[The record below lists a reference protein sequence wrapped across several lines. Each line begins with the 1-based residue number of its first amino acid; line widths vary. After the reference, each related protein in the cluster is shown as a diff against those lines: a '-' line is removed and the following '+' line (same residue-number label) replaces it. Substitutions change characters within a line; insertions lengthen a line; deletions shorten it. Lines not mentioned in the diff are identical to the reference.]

1 MTLRNKA
8 LMKNIEQVGY
18 HDLQKRPAFQIV
30 MQKCGEKYYLYCA
43 SWRHNGW
50 SILDVT
56 DPTNPKM
63 IQFKEGPW
71 INEDC
76 HDGQNTCKIQVA
88 DGLMLTA
95 HGTMAGFLTGCPEGA
110 GLVWSDGVGRKN
122 RSDRS
127 EIAWNI

>member
-1 MTLRNKA
+1 M
-8 LMKNIEQVGY
+8 
-18 HDLQKRPAFQIV
+18 
-30 MQKCGEKYYLYCA
+30 
-43 SWRHNGW
+43 
-50 SILDVT
+50 T

-95 HGTMAGFLTGCPEGA
+95 HGTMAGFLTGCPEGCR
-110 GLVWSDGVGRKN
+110 LVWSDGVGRKN